1 MFRPRRASITPFLHL
16 EISVLFL
23 LLRCFY
29 TNTPFMWTYVFDH
42 VVLDWEGFLNFL
54 AEHNNS
60 KIILVFKLQGPS
72 VTDT

>member
-1 MFRPRRASITPFLHL
+1 
-16 EISVLFL
+16 
-23 LLRCFY
+23 
-29 TNTPFMWTYVFDH
+29 MWTYVFDH